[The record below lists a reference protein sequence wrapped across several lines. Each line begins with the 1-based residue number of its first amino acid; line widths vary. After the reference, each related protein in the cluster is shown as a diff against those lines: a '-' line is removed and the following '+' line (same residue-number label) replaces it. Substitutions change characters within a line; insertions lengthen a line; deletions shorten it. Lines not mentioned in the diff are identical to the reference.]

1 MGSQD
6 FEPALFQLWDTRLL
20 RLKYKNP
27 SHPQASSQN
36 VGCGFGVALFWV
48 PFSGPRNATQK
59 VKANSTVPADPQ
71 GIAGHA
77 AHLCLRELGKP
88 QSAATS
94 SEDGRVLERMTR
106 KASS

>member
-48 PFSGPRNATQK
+48 PLSGPKNATQK
-59 VKANSTVPADPQ
+59 VKANSWPSLFASRFWVRKMALILGPLL
-71 GIAGHA
+71 GIRAIKKST
-77 AHLCLRELGKP
+77 LLRRN
-88 QSAATS
+88 QDYT
-94 SEDGRVLERMTR
+94 
-106 KASS
+106 